1 MKVVFVRKVIKK
13 SDVSKPLIT
22 VVTVVYNG
30 AKTLDSTI
38 ESVLNQTYDNI
49 EYIIVDGGSTDGSL
63 DIINK
68 HSAGFWVAAVNDS
81 SPGAWYV
88 HCRNI
93 WRPALSGYFYRN
105 S

>member
-22 VVTVVYNG
+22 MVTVVYNG

-93 WRPALSGYFYRN
+93 RRHALSGYFYRN